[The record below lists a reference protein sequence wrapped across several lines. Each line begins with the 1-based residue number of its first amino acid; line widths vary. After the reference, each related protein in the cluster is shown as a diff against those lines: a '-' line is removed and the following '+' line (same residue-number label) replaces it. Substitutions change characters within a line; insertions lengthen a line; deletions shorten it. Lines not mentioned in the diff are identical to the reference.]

1 MKKQN
6 EFRLALS
13 KTNSSRNINLA
24 RGNLVFLFDVRISE
38 VSYGSPT
45 SATVAWKLEMRAQV
59 LANMSRQSSDAE
71 TVWDNTEK

>member
-13 KTNSSRNINLA
+13 KTNSSRNIDLA

-38 VSYGSPT
+38 VSYGI

-59 LANMSRQSSDAE
+59 LANMSRQSPDAE

>member
-13 KTNSSRNINLA
+13 KTNSSRNINLE
-24 RGNLVFLFDVRISE
+24 RGKLLFLFDIHISE
-38 VSYGSPT
+38 VNYGPPT

-59 LANMSRQSSDAE
+59 LANKSRQSPDTE

>member
-24 RGNLVFLFDVRISE
+24 RRKLVFLFDVHISE
-38 VSYGSPT
+38 VCYGGQEARNEGT
-45 SATVAWKLEMRAQV
+45 GIG
-59 LANMSRQSSDAE
+59 
-71 TVWDNTEK
+71 